1 MPDVT
6 EEDTT
11 TATPTKK
18 SISTTSETPVKEGE
32 ENYAVEAK
40 EVPTHWSKLDLK
52 MLKGPRAKDKEKA
65 EAEEKK
71 LTEEQKKTVEKLEKE
86 KEEKKAALEKHYTPH
101 KERKVGVRA
110 ADGVDESTEPI
121 PAEIVRIDGVRAE
134 KETGDKRA

>member
-1 MPDVT
+1 
-6 EEDTT
+6 
-11 TATPTKK
+11 
-18 SISTTSETPVKEGE
+18 
-32 ENYAVEAK
+32 
-40 EVPTHWSKLDLK
+40 
-52 MLKGPRAKDKEKA
+52 MLKEPRAKDKEKA

-121 PAEIVRIDGVRAE
+121 PAEIVRTDDVRAE
-134 KETGDKRA
+134 EETGDKRA